1 MRLTQ
6 ILNPTAQSP
15 DGNSAPIRDA
25 IFSLERLEQHAAE
38 LAAEHRL
45 TADPRRGRGLSKRL
59 RDNARVLLVANHTIL
74 RASRAGRPITHAAEW
89 LVDNFYVVD
98 EQLREIAG
106 DLPLGFYRGLP
117 KLAGGTFAHYP
128 RVFALAWAFV
138 EHSDSRFD
146 TESLTRFIAAYQR
159 THALEIG
166 ELWALPITLRIVLVE
181 NLRRLAELVVAARA
195 AREQADEFAD
205 DLLGLNG
212 HATQPI
218 QVMRA
223 RLNRRTSLPQSFVVQ
238 LTQRLREQGD
248 AALAIQRLLEA
259 RLSERGSTPD
269 ALVADE
275 YAAQTGANVTVRNII
290 TSMRL
295 ISALD
300 WAVFFESL
308 SAVDAVLNGAQG
320 FSASDFATRDQY
332 RHVIEALARGSDHS
346 EVAIAGFALRLALGT
361 QRTQASQ
368 PSSANPQSAPGNN
381 TAPPEDIGF
390 VLTTGRGRER
400 LERIVGFR
408 LTPLEWLLRVYRAG
422 ALPGYLGTVTLV
434 AWIVVAVGVIWAT
447 PQAATLERVILAL
460 LSLIPASDLALA
472 LVNNFVTATF
482 PPRLLAKLE
491 LKDGVPSE
499 WRTVVAVPTLFTTP
513 ALALEELER
522 LEVRYL
528 ANATGDLRF
537 ALLGDFADAALEV
550 MPGDEVVLAALLGG
564 LRALNERYG
573 AVAGGGERF
582 YVFYRRR
589 QWSAS
594 EGVWM
599 GWERKR
605 GKLHEFNRLLRGAT
619 DTSFSGLTGAALE
632 VPASVQFVITLD
644 ADTRLP
650 RGAACRLVSAM
661 AHPLNRPQVDA
672 SGRVTAGYAV
682 LQPRITL
689 SLPNEREDTVF
700 QSVYSSHAGM
710 DPYASAVSDVY
721 QDLFGEGSYAGK
733 GIYDVDAFE
742 TALAGRV
749 PETALLSHDLFE
761 GLFARA
767 GLVSD
772 VELVEEYPSDYLVRS
787 ARQHR
792 WVRGDWQLLPWVL
805 SRRAPVSVIGRWK
818 LLDNLRRSLA
828 PVTLVAALLAG
839 WLLGG
844 VRSLEWT
851 LFLLATLAIPAL
863 LPFLKSLIP
872 TMPNASK
879 RSLWLEITEKFSLGA
894 AQFGLGLTFL
904 ADSAWQMLDAI
915 LRTLTRVFV
924 TRQNLL
930 EWRTAAQV
938 GAGASLELAGFYR
951 AMYGAVVLS
960 VVAAGLTLWLRPAST
975 WIALPFVALWLLS
988 PLIARWASLPQV
1000 SQPLEPLSR
1009 LDQARL
1015 RLYARRTWRYFER
1028 FVSQDDHH
1036 LPPDNFQEN
1045 PQPLIAHRTSP
1056 TNIGLGLL
1064 STVSAHDF
1072 GWIGLL
1078 ETTERLEL
1086 MLASTVRL
1094 ERYRGHLYNWYD
1106 TLSLQPLEP
1115 RYVSTVDSGNLAGHL
1130 IALAQTCLELTTQ
1143 PVSSSH
1149 ALDGIADALQL
1160 ARAAATQGMIG
1171 PRPVNARQLESTLK
1185 ALEDAVSTPALSAAA
1200 LALRLE
1206 TLLPLAET
1214 LNDVVASFVIERG
1227 RGLKP
1232 ELGDELTFW
1241 ASAVR
1246 AGVHSHRRDF
1256 ETLLPWARLETL
1268 SAQPSDQAF
1277 VRLEGFYA
1285 VPPTLREALLEPDP
1299 ALKLDSAQPAP
1310 ATLEM
1315 LNRGR
1320 AQCAALFTRLE
1331 LLSDQCQRLVTEM
1344 EFGFL
1349 FDNAKKLFS
1358 IGLDVSAHHLDPSFY
1373 DLLASEAR
1381 LLSFVAIAKDDV
1393 PTSHWF
1399 HLSRELTPVGRSTAL
1414 VSWSGSM
1421 FEYLMPRLV
1430 MRSPPG
1436 SLLFETGR
1444 RVVQAQIAYSAK
1456 RSSTKLAVPWGI
1468 SESAFAARDL
1478 ALNYQYLAFGVP
1490 GLGLKRGLSNDLV
1503 IAPYATALA
1512 AMVDAQSALP
1522 NLGRLEDIGAL
1533 GAYGFYDAID
1543 FTPSR
1548 LPDGGRF
1555 VIVRSFMA
1563 HHQGMTINALANV
1576 LLGDRLT
1583 ARFHADPRVQAAELL
1598 LQERTPRDAAV
1609 ARPRS
1614 DEVAVTARPLED
1626 GTTQDRRFDSLVA
1639 ATAQTHL
1646 LSNGQ
1651 YSVLLT
1657 GAGGGYSR
1665 VGDLAVTRWREDATR
1680 DAQGSFIYLRAVP
1693 IERGPLERGA
1703 DEQFWSAT
1711 PQPLGLEPD
1720 RYSVSFFEDRAEY
1733 LRRDDGFETRLEVIV
1748 SAEDNAEMRRVS
1760 VTNHSAQVREIELTS
1775 YAEVV
1780 LATPAA
1786 DDAHPAFSKLFVQT
1800 EFVASSAALL
1810 ATRRPRSSEEAPIWA
1825 AHAAVIEG
1833 VTLDG
1838 RSLEA
1843 RAAETKVPAARVAD
1857 FGVREFGVRQT
1868 RATGSRAAPEPMY
1881 ETDRMRFLG
1890 RGSDV
1895 TAPAMVIGGVTLS
1908 GTTGAVLDP
1917 IFCLRRRVRLEPGAT
1932 ARVTFTTLTAASREL
1947 ALEMIDRHD
1956 DADSFERGLTLAW
1969 TRAQVQ
1975 LRHLG
1980 AVAQE
1985 AQVYQR
1991 LAGRLLYSS
2000 PDLRPGSDV
2009 MLTNTLGQT
2018 GLWRHGISG
2027 DLPLVLLRIDDLAD
2041 LGIVRELLRAQLYW
2055 RTKGFKADVV
2065 ILNEQPTSY
2074 VQALQEA
2081 IDSITRSVHASA
2093 PSVDGVF
2100 TLRGDLLSTEEI
2112 TLLRS
2117 TARAVLLG
2125 RLGTLAEQVTRTRTH
2140 AARGAL
2146 TRPST
2151 ARRVTAAFERLIP
2164 ARRSVTAAPR
2174 ERPNLEFYNGLGG
2187 FAGDGTEYLIELL
2200 DGQRTPTPWINV
2212 IANAKLGCTIS
2223 ELGSGYTWAGNS
2235 REFKLTPWS
2244 NDPVSDPP
2252 GEVIY
2257 IRDEESF
2264 EVFTATPLPIKDDS
2278 SAYEIRHGQ
2287 GYTTFLHDSHGL
2299 HLELTIFVAQVDPV
2313 KISRLTIENRSG
2325 RPRKLSVT
2333 AYIEWVLGASR
2344 EVSATHVTTELD
2356 SRGAVLARN
2365 RWNEEFAHLV
2375 SFADLIV
2382 QWGAGRE
2389 PRLTTD
2395 RSEFIGR
2402 LGQPGNPAGL
2412 EPGSVLSGRVGA
2424 GLDPCAALQT
2434 TVELGIGARC
2444 EVAVVLGASDDL
2456 AEAQRLI
2463 GAYRNADIGAILE
2476 GVKRDWAETLS
2487 AVQVSTPDRA
2497 FDIMLN
2503 RWLPYQTL
2511 SSRVLGRTGFYQAGG
2526 AYGFRDQ
2533 LQDTMAISTM
2543 KPKLARELILL
2554 AASRQFL
2561 EGDVQHWWH
2570 PPSGRG
2576 VRTRIS
2582 DDRLWL
2588 PYAVSHFLTLTGD
2601 TALLDEPVTFIEGPP
2616 LLEGQ
2621 EDSYYTPTTSALSA
2635 SLFEHG
2641 ARAIDCS
2648 LEVGV
2653 HGLPLIGSGDWNDGM
2668 NRVGQHG
2675 KGESVWLAWFL
2686 HANLSAWA
2694 LLAEARGEAS
2704 RATNWRN
2711 HATALQHALE
2721 THGWDGEWYRRAYYD
2736 DGTPLGS
2743 AQNTECRIDSI
2754 AQSWAVISGAG
2765 DPIRAMQAMAAV
2777 ETQLVRSEDQLI
2789 LLFTPPFEHTTHDP
2803 GYIKG
2808 YLPGVRENGGQYT
2821 HAAVWAVVA
2830 QAQLGNGDRALEL
2843 FRMLNPISHT
2853 NTRAGVQRFKTEPYV
2868 LAADVYTAAP
2878 HVGRGGWTWYTGSSG
2893 WLYRAGLESILG
2905 FHLRGDRLQID
2916 PCIPVGWANYQIK
2929 FKYRSSEYQIN
2940 VENPRSVTRG
2950 VTRLELDG
2958 IAVTGGSVE
2967 LRDDGS
2973 SHQVRVELG

>member
-1 MRLTQ
+1 MTTAFGRVSSL
-6 ILNPTAQSP
+6 LNPPAPSP
-15 DGNSAPIRDA
+15 DGGTRPIRDA
-25 IFSLERLEQHAAE
+25 IFSLERLEQHANE

-45 TADPRRGRGLSKRL
+45 TVDSRRGRGLSKRL
-59 RDNARVLLVANHTIL
+59 RDNARVLLAANRTIL
-74 RASRAGRPITHAAEW
+74 RAARAGRPITHAAEW

-106 DLPLGFYRGLP
+106 DLPPGFYRGLP
-117 KLAGGTFAHYP
+117 KLASGVFAHYP
-128 RVFALAWAFV
+128 RVFALSWAFV
-138 EHSDSRFD
+138 THSDSRFD
-146 TESLTRFIAAYQR
+146 TEALTRFIAAYQR

-181 NLRRLAELVVAARA
+181 NLRRSAELVVAARA
-195 AREQADEFAD
+195 AREQADAFAD

-212 HATQPI
+212 YAPQPLEA
-218 QVMRA
+218 MRA
-223 RLNRRTSLPQSFVVQ
+223 RFRGRASLPQSFVVQ

-248 AALAIQRLLEA
+248 AALSIMALLEA
-259 RLSERGSTPD
+259 RLSEQGLTPD
-269 ALVADE
+269 ALVANE

-300 WAVFFESL
+300 WALFFESL
-308 SAVDAVLNGAQG
+308 SAVDVVLNGAQG
-320 FSASDFATRDQY
+320 FSESDFATRDQY
-332 RHVIEALARGSDHS
+332 RHVIEKLARGSRHS
-346 EVAIAGFALRLALGT
+346 EVEIAEFALRL
-361 QRTQASQ
+361 
-368 PSSANPQSAPGNN
+368 SADTGA
-381 TAPPEDIGF
+381 APPEDIGF
-390 VLTTGRGRER
+390 ALTAGRGLQR

-408 LTPLEWLLRVYRAG
+408 PTALEWLLRVYRAG
-422 ALPGYLGTVTLV
+422 ALPGYLGTVTLT
-434 AWIVVAVGVIWAT
+434 AWIVVALGVAWAAPQAT
-447 PQAATLERVILAL
+447 PLEWVLLAL
-460 LSLIPASDLALA
+460 LALIPASDLALA
-472 LVNNFVTATF
+472 LVNNFVTSTF
-482 PPRLLAKLE
+482 RPRLLAKLD
-491 LKDGVPSE
+491 LKDGVPTE
-499 WRTVVAVPTLFTTP
+499 WRTVVAVPTLLTAP

-528 ANATGDLRF
+528 ANSTGDLRF

-550 MPGDEVVLAALLGG
+550 MPGDEIVLSALFDG
-564 LRALNERYG
+564 LRALNERYS
-573 AVAGGGERF
+573 AVQGGGERF

-594 EGVWM
+594 ERVWM

-632 VPASVQFVITLD
+632 VPSDVKFVITLD

-650 RGAACRLVSAM
+650 RGAACHLVGAL
-661 AHPLNRPQVDA
+661 AHPLNRPQFDA
-672 SGRVTAGYAV
+672 LGRVTAGYAV

-689 SLPNEREDTVF
+689 SLPNEREGTVF

-772 VELVEEYPSDYLVRS
+772 VELVEEYPSHYLVRS

-792 WVRGDWQLLPWVL
+792 WVRGDWQLLPWVF
-805 SRRAPVSVIGRWK
+805 SGRAPVSVIGRWK
-818 LLDNLRRSLA
+818 LLDNLRRSLT
-828 PVTLVAALLAG
+828 PVALVAALLAG

-844 VRSLEWT
+844 VGALEWT
-851 LFLLATLAIPAL
+851 VFLLATLAIPAL

-872 TMPNASK
+872 TVPGASK
-879 RSLWLEITEKFSLGA
+879 RSLWLEVMEKLSLGA

-904 ADSAWQMLDAI
+904 ADGAWQMLDAI

-938 GAGASLELAGFYR
+938 GAGANLELRGFYR
-951 AMYGAVVLS
+951 AMLGAVGLS
-960 VVAAGLTLWLRPAST
+960 VAVAGLTLWLRPASW
-975 WIALPFVALWLLS
+975 WIALPFVTLWLLS
-988 PLIARWASLPQV
+988 PLVARWASSPEV
-1000 SQPLEPLSR
+1000 SQPLEPLAGT
-1009 LDQARL
+1009 DQASADQAGL

-1028 FVSQDDHH
+1028 FVSPDDHH
-1036 LPPDNFQEN
+1036 LPPDNYQEN

-1072 GWIGLL
+1072 GWIGLN

-1086 MLASTVRL
+1086 MLASTMRL

-1106 TLSLQPLEP
+1106 TQTLQPLEP

-1143 PVSSSH
+1143 PISSTQT
-1149 ALDGIADALQL
+1149 LNGITDALRL
-1160 ARAAATQGMIG
+1160 ARVAATQATD
-1171 PRPVNARQLESTLK
+1171 PRSKAGSARPLESALK
-1185 ALEDAVSTPALSAAA
+1185 ALEDALGATPVGAAGLADRLEALS
-1200 LALRLE
+1200 L
-1206 TLLPLAET
+1206 LAET
-1214 LNDVVASFVIERG
+1214 LNDVAVAFVIERG
-1227 RGLKP
+1227 RALKP
-1232 ELGDELTFW
+1232 EIGSELTFW
-1241 ASAVR
+1241 AAAVR
-1246 AGVHSHRRDF
+1246 SSILSHRRDF
-1256 ETLLPWARLETL
+1256 ETLLPWARLEGFDAAPLTL
-1268 SAQPSDQAF
+1268 QNALELGAF
-1277 VRLEGFYA
+1277 VA
-1285 VPPTLREALLEPDP
+1285 AP
-1299 ALKLDSAQPAP
+1299 SA
-1310 ATLEM
+1310 ATLE
-1315 LNRGR
+1315 LLEQGKR
-1320 AQCAALFTRLE
+1320 QCATLKARLE
-1331 LLSDQCQRLVTEM
+1331 VLATQSQTLVHEM

-1349 FDNAKKLFS
+1349 FDDVKKLFS
-1358 IGLDVSAHHLDPSFY
+1358 IGLNGSTHHLDPSFY

-1399 HLSRELTPVGRSTAL
+1399 HLSRELTPVGLSTAL

-1456 RSSTKLAVPWGI
+1456 RSAAKLPVPWGI

-1490 GLGLKRGLSNDLV
+1490 GLGLKRGLSDDLV

-1512 AMVDAQSALP
+1512 AMVDVLPAARNFDALE
-1522 NLGRLEDIGAL
+1522 RIGAL

-1548 LPDGGRF
+1548 VPEGSRF
-1555 VIVRSFMA
+1555 VIVKNFMA
-1563 HHQGMTINALANV
+1563 HHQGMTITALGNV
-1576 LLGDRLT
+1576 LLGDRMT

-1614 DEVAVTARPLED
+1614 DEVAVAAKPLDD
-1626 GTTQDRRFDSLVA
+1626 GAAQDRHFESLVA
-1639 ATAQTHL
+1639 AATQTHL

-1680 DAQGSFIYLRAVP
+1680 DTQGSFIYLRAL
-1693 IERGPLERGA
+1693 PLERGA
-1703 DEQFWSAT
+1703 DERIWSAT
-1711 PQPLGLEPD
+1711 PQPLGLESD

-1733 LRRDDGFETRLEVIV
+1733 LRRDDSFETRLEIIV

-1760 VTNHSAQVREIELTS
+1760 VTNHTARVREVELTS
-1775 YAEVV
+1775 YMEVV
-1780 LATPAA
+1780 LSTPAA
-1786 DDAHPAFSKLFVQT
+1786 DDSHPAFSKLFVQT
-1800 EFVASSAALL
+1800 EFVPGSGALL
-1810 ATRRPRSSEEAPIWA
+1810 ATRRSRSPSDAPIWA

-1838 RSLEA
+1838 GTIETRT
-1843 RAAETKVPAARVAD
+1843 AAAKTSASRDSAARGFVARD
-1857 FGVREFGVRQT
+1857 TEPRASREPLF
-1868 RATGSRAAPEPMY
+1868 

-1890 RGSDV
+1890 RGADV
-1895 TAPAMVIGGVTLS
+1895 TAPAMVVGGTALS

-1917 IFCLRRRVRLEPGAT
+1917 IFSLRRRVRLEPGAT

-1947 ALEMIDRHD
+1947 ALELIDRHD
-1956 DADSFERGLTLAW
+1956 DADSFERGLMLAW

-1980 AVAQE
+1980 TTPLE

-1991 LAGRLLYSS
+1991 LAGRLAYFS
-2000 PDLRPGSDV
+2000 PDLRPVSEV
-2009 MLTNTLGQT
+2009 LLTNTLGQT

-2027 DLPLVLLRIDDLAD
+2027 DLPIVLLRIDDLVN
-2041 LGIVRELLRAQLYW
+2041 LEIVRELLRAKLYW
-2055 RTKGFKADVV
+2055 RTKGFRADVV

-2081 IDSITRSVHASA
+2081 IESVARAVHVSTAST
-2093 PSVDGVF
+2093 DGVF
-2100 TLRGDLLSTEEI
+2100 TLRSDLLSREEV

-2125 RLGTLAEQVTRTRTH
+2125 RLGTLAEQVARTRTPVP
-2140 AARGAL
+2140 RGPPPRL
-2146 TRPST
+2146 ST
-2151 ARRVTAAFERLIP
+2151 ARRVTAALGSLIP
-2164 ARRSVTAAPR
+2164 TRRSSVAAPSNAA
-2174 ERPNLEFYNGLGG
+2174 NLEFYNGLGG
-2187 FAGDGTEYLIELL
+2187 FAADGTEYVIELS
-2200 DGQRTPTPWINV
+2200 DGQRTPAPWINV
-2212 IANAKLGCTIS
+2212 IANAALGCTVS
-2223 ELGSGYTWAGNS
+2223 EQGSGYTWAGNS

-2257 IRDEESF
+2257 IRDEETF
-2264 EVFTATPLPIKDDS
+2264 EVFTATPLPMRDDS
-2278 SAYEIRHGQ
+2278 SGYQIRHGQ

-2299 HLELTIFVAQVDPV
+2299 HLELTIFVAQSDPV
-2313 KISRLTIENRSG
+2313 KISRLTIENRSN
-2325 RPRKLSVT
+2325 RPRRLSVT
-2333 AYIEWVLGASR
+2333 AYLEWVLGASR
-2344 EVSATHVTTELD
+2344 EVSAPHVTTEVD
-2356 SRGAVLARN
+2356 PVTGAMIARN
-2365 RWNEEFAHLV
+2365 RWSEEFAQIV
-2375 SFADLIV
+2375 SFADLVV
-2382 QWGAGRE
+2382 QWGAGKGQ
-2389 PRLTTD
+2389 RLTGD
-2395 RSEFIGR
+2395 RTEFIGR
-2402 LGQPGNPAGL
+2402 LGHPSAPVGL

-2434 TVELGIGARC
+2434 TIELGIGARS
-2444 EVAVVLGASDDL
+2444 EVAVILGSCDNL
-2456 AEAQRLI
+2456 TEAQRLI
-2463 GAYRNADIGAILE
+2463 GAYRNADIGATFE
-2476 GVKRDWAETLS
+2476 GVKRGWAETLDI
-2487 AVQVSTPDRA
+2487 VQVSTPDRA

-2543 KPKLARELILL
+2543 QPKLARELILRS
-2554 AASRQFL
+2554 ASRQFL

-2588 PYAVSHFLTLTGD
+2588 PYAVSHYLTLTGD
-2601 TALLDEPVTFIEGPP
+2601 AALLDEAVGFIEGPP
-2616 LLEGQ
+2616 LADGV

-2648 LEVGV
+2648 LAVGA

-2686 HANLSAWA
+2686 HANLGDWA
-2694 LLAEARGEAS
+2694 LLADARGEAA
-2704 RATNWRN
+2704 RAANWRN
-2711 HATALQHALE
+2711 HAIALQHALE
-2721 THGWDGEWYRRAYYD
+2721 THGWDGQWYRRAFYD
-2736 DGTPLGS
+2736 DGEPLGS
-2743 AQNTECRIDSI
+2743 AQNAECRIDSI
-2754 AQSWAVISGAG
+2754 AQSWAVMSGAG

-2777 ETQLVRSEDQLI
+2777 ETQLVRREDQLI
-2789 LLFTPPFEHTTHDP
+2789 LLFTPPFDNTPHDP

-2821 HAAVWAVVA
+2821 HAAVWAVIA
-2830 QAQLGNGDRALEL
+2830 SAQLGDGNRAFEL
-2843 FRMLNPISHT
+2843 FAMLNPISHT
-2853 NTRAGVQRFKTEPYV
+2853 NTRAAVQRYKTEPYV
-2868 LAADVYTAAP
+2868 LAADVYAAAP

-2905 FHLRGDRLQID
+2905 FGLRGDRLHID
-2916 PCIPVGWANYQIK
+2916 PCIPASWKQYRIS
-2929 FKYRSSEYQIN
+2929 FKYRSSQYEIT
-2940 VENPRSVTRG
+2940 VHNPRGATRG

-2958 IAVTGGSVE
+2958 VLLTTTSVE
-2967 LRDDGS
+2967 LKDDG
-2973 SHQVRVELG
+2973 HEHRICVELG

>member
-1 MRLTQ
+1 M
-6 ILNPTAQSP
+6 LNPPAPSP
-15 DGNSAPIRDA
+15 DGGTRPIRDA
-25 IFSLERLEQHAAE
+25 IFSLERLEQHANE
-38 LAAEHRL
+38 LAADHRL
-45 TADPRRGRGLSKRL
+45 TPDPRRGRGLSKRL
-59 RDNARVLLVANHTIL
+59 RDNARVLLAANRTIL
-74 RASRAGRPITHAAEW
+74 RAARAGRPITHAAEW
-89 LVDNFYVVD
+89 LVDNFHIVD
-98 EQLREIAG
+98 GQLREIAG

-117 KLAGGTFAHYP
+117 KLAAGVFAHYP
-128 RVFALAWAFV
+128 RVFALSWAFV
-138 EHSDSRFD
+138 AHTDSRFD
-146 TESLTRFIAAYQR
+146 TEALNRFIAAYQR

-181 NLRRLAELVVAARA
+181 NLRRSAELVVAARA
-195 AREQADEFAD
+195 AREQADAFAD
-205 DLLGLNG
+205 DLLGLNA
-212 HATQPI
+212 HAPQPLE
-218 QVMRA
+218 VMRA
-223 RLNRRTSLPQSFVVQ
+223 RFRAQSSLPQSFVVQ

-248 AALAIQRLLEA
+248 AALSIMGLLEA
-259 RLSERGSTPD
+259 RLSEQGLTAD
-269 ALVADE
+269 ALVASE

-300 WAVFFESL
+300 WALFFESL
-308 SAVDAVLNGAQG
+308 SAVNAVLNGAQG
-320 FSASDFATRDQY
+320 FSESDFATRDQY
-332 RHVIEALARGSDHS
+332 RHVIEKLSRGSRHS
-346 EVAIAGFALRLALGT
+346 EVEIAGFALRLSADTG
-361 QRTQASQ
+361 ASL
-368 PSSANPQSAPGNN
+368 S
-381 TAPPEDIGF
+381 EDIGF
-390 VLTTGRGRER
+390 ALTAGRGLGR

-408 LTPLEWLLRVYRAG
+408 PTALEWLLRVYRAG
-422 ALPGYLGTVTLV
+422 ALPGYLGTVTLT
-434 AWIVVAVGVIWAT
+434 AWIVVALGVAWAAPQAT
-447 PQAATLERVILAL
+447 PLERVLLAL
-460 LSLIPASDLALA
+460 LALIPASDLALA

-491 LKDGVPSE
+491 LKDGVPTE
-499 WRTVVAVPTLFTTP
+499 WRTVVAVPTLLTTP

-528 ANATGDLRF
+528 ANSTGDLRF

-550 MPGDEVVLAALLGG
+550 MPGDEIVLSALLGG

-594 EGVWM
+594 ERVWM

-632 VPASVQFVITLD
+632 VPSDVKFVITLD

-650 RGAACRLVSAM
+650 RGAACHLVGALG
-661 AHPLNRPQVDA
+661 HPLNRPQFDA
-672 SGRVTAGYAV
+672 LGRVTAGYAV

-689 SLPNEREDTVF
+689 SLPNEREGTVF

-772 VELVEEYPSDYLVRS
+772 VELVEEYPSHYLVRS

-792 WVRGDWQLLPWVL
+792 WVRGDWQLLPWVF
-805 SRRAPVSVIGRWK
+805 SGRAPVSLIGRWK

-828 PVTLVAALLAG
+828 PVALVAALLAG

-844 VRSLEWT
+844 VGALEWT
-851 LFLLATLAIPAL
+851 VFLLATLIIPAL

-872 TMPNASK
+872 TVPNASK
-879 RSLWLEITEKFSLGA
+879 RSLWLEVMEKLSLGA
-894 AQFGLGLTFL
+894 AQFILGLTFL
-904 ADSAWQMLDAI
+904 ADGAWQMLDAI

-938 GAGASLELAGFYR
+938 GAGANLELRGFYR
-951 AMYGAVVLS
+951 AMLGAVGLS
-960 VVAAGLTLWLRPAST
+960 IAVAGLTLWLRPASL
-975 WIALPFVALWLLS
+975 WIALPFVTLWLLS
-988 PLIARWASLPQV
+988 PLVARWASSPEV
-1000 SQPLEPLSR
+1000 SQPLEPLAATT
-1009 LDQARL
+1009 DQASADHARL

-1028 FVSQDDHH
+1028 FVSPDDHH
-1036 LPPDNFQEN
+1036 LPPDNYQEN
-1045 PQPLIAHRTSP
+1045 PQPLVAHRTSP
-1056 TNIGLGLL
+1056 TNIGLALL

-1072 GWIGLL
+1072 GWIGLN

-1086 MLASTVRL
+1086 MLASTLRL

-1106 TLSLQPLEP
+1106 TQSLRPLEP

-1130 IALAQTCLELTTQ
+1130 IALAQACLELTTQ
-1143 PVSSSH
+1143 PITSGSV
-1149 ALDGIADALQL
+1149 LDGITDALRL
-1160 ARAAATQGMIG
+1160 ARAAATQATD
-1171 PRPVNARQLESTLK
+1171 PRSKASSARSLESALK
-1185 ALEDAVSTPALSAAA
+1185 ALEDAMSATPVGVAGLAA
-1200 LALRLE
+1200 RLE
-1206 TLLPLAET
+1206 ALCPLAET
-1214 LNDVVASFVIERG
+1214 LNDVAVAFVIERG
-1227 RGLKP
+1227 RALQP
-1232 ELGDELTFW
+1232 EIGSELTFW
-1241 ASAVR
+1241 AAAVR
-1246 AGVHSHRRDF
+1246 SSLLSHRRDF
-1256 ETLLPWARLETL
+1256 ETLLPWAR
-1268 SAQPSDQAF
+1268 
-1277 VRLEGFYA
+1277 VEGFEAAPLTLQDALELDAA
-1285 VPPTLREALLEPDP
+1285 VAAP
-1299 ALKLDSAQPAP
+1299 SA
-1310 ATLEM
+1310 ATLE
-1315 LNRGR
+1315 LLEQGKR
-1320 AQCAALFTRLE
+1320 QCATLKARLE
-1331 LLSDQCQRLVTEM
+1331 ALATQSQTLVHEM

-1349 FDNAKKLFS
+1349 FDDAKKLFS
-1358 IGLDVSAHHLDPSFY
+1358 IGLNGATHHLDPSFY

-1444 RVVQAQIAYSAK
+1444 RVLQAQIAYSAK
-1456 RSSTKLAVPWGI
+1456 RSAAKLPVPWGI

-1490 GLGLKRGLSNDLV
+1490 GLGLKRGLSDDLV

-1512 AMVDAQSALP
+1512 AMVDALPAARNLDALEG
-1522 NLGRLEDIGAL
+1522 LGAL

-1548 LPDGGRF
+1548 VPDGSRF
-1555 VIVRSFMA
+1555 VIVKNFMA
-1563 HHQGMTINALANV
+1563 HHQGMTITALGNV
-1576 LLGDRLT
+1576 LLGDRMT

-1614 DEVAVTARPLED
+1614 DEVAVAAKPLDD
-1626 GTTQDRRFDSLVA
+1626 GAAQDRHFESLTAA
-1639 ATAQTHL
+1639 ATQTHL

-1665 VGDLAVTRWREDATR
+1665 VGDLTVTRWREDATR
-1680 DAQGSFIYLRAVP
+1680 DAQGSFIYLRAL
-1693 IERGPLERGA
+1693 PLERGGE
-1703 DEQFWSAT
+1703 EQIWSAT
-1711 PQPLGLEPD
+1711 PQPLGLGLSK
-1720 RYSVSFFEDRAEY
+1720 YSVSFFEDRAEY
-1733 LRRDDGFETRLEVIV
+1733 LRRDDSFETRLEVIV

-1760 VTNHSAQVREIELTS
+1760 VTNHTARVREIELTS
-1775 YAEVV
+1775 YMEVV
-1780 LATPAA
+1780 LAAPAA

-1800 EFVASSAALL
+1800 EFVSTSAALL
-1810 ATRRPRSSEEAPIWA
+1810 ATRRPRSPEDAPIWA

-1838 RSLEA
+1838 GAIEPRTAAARS
-1843 RAAETKVPAARVAD
+1843 TAARVTEPRVTEPRAS
-1857 FGVREFGVRQT
+1857 REPLF
-1868 RATGSRAAPEPMY
+1868 

-1890 RGSDV
+1890 RGADTS
-1895 TAPAMVIGGVTLS
+1895 APALVIGGAALS
-1908 GTTGAVLDP
+1908 GTVGAVLDP
-1917 IFCLRRRVRLEPGAT
+1917 IFSLRRRVRLEPGAT

-1947 ALEMIDRHD
+1947 ALELIDRHD

-1980 AVAQE
+1980 TTALE

-2000 PDLRPGSDV
+2000 PDLRPASEV
-2009 MLTNTLGQT
+2009 LLTNTLGQT

-2027 DLPLVLLRIDDLAD
+2027 DLPIVLLRIDDLAD
-2041 LGIVRELLRAQLYW
+2041 LEIVRELLRAQLYW
-2055 RTKGFKADVV
+2055 RTKGFRADVV

-2081 IDSITRSVHASA
+2081 IEVIVRAVHVST
-2093 PSVDGVF
+2093 PSTDGVF
-2100 TLRGDLLSTEEI
+2100 TLRSDLLSSDEI

-2125 RLGTLAEQVTRTRTH
+2125 RLGTLREQVARTRTPMP
-2140 AARGAL
+2140 RGAL
-2146 TRPST
+2146 TRPPT
-2151 ARRVTAAFERLIP
+2151 AGRVTALLERLMP
-2164 ARRSVTAAPR
+2164 TRRSSMAAPSNAA
-2174 ERPNLEFYNGLGG
+2174 NLEFYNGLGG
-2187 FAGDGTEYLIELL
+2187 FAADGTEYVIELL
-2200 DGQRTPTPWINV
+2200 DGQRTPAPWINV
-2212 IANAKLGCTIS
+2212 IANAALGCTVS
-2223 ELGSGYTWAGNS
+2223 EQGSGYTWAGNS

-2264 EVFTATPLPIKDDS
+2264 EVFTATPLPMRDDS
-2278 SAYEIRHGQ
+2278 SGFEIRHGQ

-2299 HLELTIFVAQVDPV
+2299 HLELTVFVAQVDPV
-2313 KISRLTIENRSG
+2313 KISRLTIENRSN
-2325 RPRKLSVT
+2325 RPRRLSVT
-2333 AYIEWVLGASR
+2333 AYLEWVLGASR
-2344 EVSATHVTTELD
+2344 EVAAPHVTTELD
-2356 SRGAVLARN
+2356 GSGAIFARN
-2365 RWNEEFAHLV
+2365 RWNEEFAHV
-2375 SFADLIV
+2375 VGFADLVV
-2382 QWGAGRE
+2382 QWGAGKGQRS
-2389 PRLTTD
+2389 TGD
-2395 RSEFIGR
+2395 RTEFIGR
-2402 LGQPGNPAGL
+2402 LGHPSAPAGL
-2412 EPGSVLSGRVGA
+2412 EPSSVLSGRVGA

-2434 TVELGIGARC
+2434 TIELGIGARG
-2444 EVAVVLGASDDL
+2444 EVAVILGACDSL
-2456 AEAQRLI
+2456 TEAQRLI
-2463 GAYRNADIGAILE
+2463 GAYRNADIGATVE
-2476 GVKRDWAETLS
+2476 SVKRGWNETLDI
-2487 AVQVSTPDRA
+2487 VQVSTPDRA
-2497 FDIMLN
+2497 FDLMLN

-2533 LQDTMAISTM
+2533 LQDTMAISTLR
-2543 KPKLARELILL
+2543 PKLARELILRS
-2554 AASRQFL
+2554 ASRQFL

-2588 PYAVSHFLTLTGD
+2588 PYAVSHYLTLTGD
-2601 TALLDEPVTFIEGPP
+2601 AALLDEAVTFIEGPP
-2616 LLEGQ
+2616 LADGV

-2694 LLAEARGEAS
+2694 LLADARGEAA
-2704 RATNWRN
+2704 RAAHWRN

-2736 DGTPLGS
+2736 DGEPLGS
-2743 AQNTECRIDSI
+2743 AQNAECRIDSI
-2754 AQSWAVISGAG
+2754 AQSWAVMSGAG
-2765 DPIRAMQAMAAV
+2765 DPIRAVQAMAAL
-2777 ETQLVRSEDQLI
+2777 ETQLVKRDDQLI
-2789 LLFTPPFEHTTHDP
+2789 LLFTPPFEHTPHDP

-2821 HAAVWAVVA
+2821 HAAVWAVIA
-2830 QAQLGNGDRALEL
+2830 RAQLGDGDRAFEL
-2843 FRMLNPISHT
+2843 FRMLNPISHS
-2853 NTRAGVQRFKTEPYV
+2853 NSRAAVQRYKTEPYV
-2868 LAADVYTAAP
+2868 LAADVYAGAP

-2905 FHLRGDRLQID
+2905 FGLRGDRLHMD
-2916 PCIPVGWANYQIK
+2916 PCIPVGWKRYQIS
-2929 FKYRSSEYQIN
+2929 FKYRSSQYEIT
-2940 VENPRSVTRG
+2940 VHNPRGATRG
-2950 VTRLELDG
+2950 VSRLELDG
-2958 IAVTGGSVE
+2958 IAVTGANVE
-2967 LRDDGS
+2967 LRDDGGT
-2973 SHQVRVELG
+2973 HQIRVELG